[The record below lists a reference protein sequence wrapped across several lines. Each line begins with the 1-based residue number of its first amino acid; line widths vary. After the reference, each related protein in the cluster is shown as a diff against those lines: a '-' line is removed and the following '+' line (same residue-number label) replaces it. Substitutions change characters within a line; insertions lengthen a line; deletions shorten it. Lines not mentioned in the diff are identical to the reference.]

1 MFRCNRICAASR
13 ISNATPA
20 HKWTSPQLCHPNPHK
35 CEHHESTPCILTA
48 WREGMTTSKI
58 NPLTLTNAIA
68 INMVRSMAILT
79 GILLFII
86 NPCYCGDG
94 IRDDVHAM
102 NSRCRNPWFSRSDN
116 LLRHPGCFR
125 NNPLSLLYDEM
136 SGHSRPLVPYFLPTS
151 HWHPYSPIP
160 RLCQTYIRILGGRYH
175 FAAQNLIVLTYCQY
189 SVILTMTEMVIDHIL
204 FGRNCNF
211 HHNLFFC

>member
-1 MFRCNRICAASR
+1 MNIAPTVS
-13 ISNATPA
+13 SQSTQMWTPWIDTV
-20 HKWTSPQLCHPNPHK
+20 HFYGM
-35 CEHHESTPCILTA
+35 
-48 WREGMTTSKI
+48 REGMTTSKI

-68 INMVRSMAILT
+68 INMARSMAILT

-116 LLRHPGCFR
+116 LLRHSGCFR

-160 RLCQTYIRILGGRYH
+160 RLCQTYIRILWGGDGIISLLRIW
-175 FAAQNLIVLTYCQY
+175 LSWPIVNT
-189 SVILTMTEMVIDHIL
+189 V
-204 FGRNCNF
+204 
-211 HHNLFFC
+211 